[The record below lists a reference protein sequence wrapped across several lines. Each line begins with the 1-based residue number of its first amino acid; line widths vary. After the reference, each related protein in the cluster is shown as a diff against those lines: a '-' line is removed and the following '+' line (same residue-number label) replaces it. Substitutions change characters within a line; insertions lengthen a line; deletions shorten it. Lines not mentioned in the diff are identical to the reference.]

1 MAPNIS
7 TGKGV
12 EMGKIFLR
20 EYEESSSGICIDYI
34 KSRKRIYISG
44 WYDSCVGIQ
53 GDSLELKDF
62 FLKLGITENDCKKA
76 CEAIKKGDV

>member
-1 MAPNIS
+1 M
-7 TGKGV
+7 K
-12 EMGKIFLR
+12 MFLPKD
-20 EYEESSSGICIDYI
+20 SSNSGISLDYI